1 MVQLRPVI
9 ARPNKESDMRILLI
23 AALALAMGAPT
34 TANERD
40 KAKVEEKSALVKD
53 WKTDPAC
60 RLVFFAVLQGLYED
74 GVSDEVVNSIV
85 PPDKKGREK
94 MRHSFVLDCPLC
106 QPAYEAFCAYQSRPR
121 FLEEDKASL
130 LGKGLDAKTVEGLMS
145 KTVETRLKTLREPI
159 KRWVETRLVSMKLD
173 TEERKKWWDEV
184 SARARQGTATLRGL
198 IKTDPWYKD
207 WLGYWG
213 CAACHGSR
221 DACTDLLPTTAFTPK
236 K

>member
-1 MVQLRPVI
+1 MVQLRLVI
-9 ARPNKESDMRILLI
+9 ARPNEESEMRILLI
-23 AALALAMGAPT
+23 AALAFTMGAPT

-40 KAKVEEKSALVKD
+40 KAKVQEKSALVKD

-106 QPAYEAFCAYQSRPR
+106 QPTYEAFCAYQSRPR
-121 FLEEDKASL
+121 FLEEDKASS

-145 KTVETRLKTLREPI
+145 KTVSTRLITLRRPI

-173 TEERKKWWDEV
+173 TGERKKWWDEV
-184 SARARQGTATLRGL
+184 SARANQGTATLRGL
-198 IKTDPWYKD
+198 TVKDPWYKE
-207 WLGYWG
+207 WSGYWG
-213 CAACHGSR
+213 CAACLGSQ
-221 DACTDLLPTTAFTPK
+221 DACGNLPPTPAFTPK